1 MMIFRRPKRRAST
14 EKAPGPN
21 SVTATN
27 TVTERIIEN
36 LSPNRFGAATRS
48 RRILERRARSVGGYD
63 PIWSRRSGRCNVPPT
78 GIKRLRC
85 MASWSR
91 ISGYRP
97 KFANWRKLTS
107 IEGRV
112 LVHDEEEHSG
122 KSYLMLEATVG
133 RIFYIPYTTEMED
146 IRSRGGLKTNSFI
159 RLRKQFDR
167 GRLTIETQDYGS
179 AKAVLTKPPP
189 ASRESAGSAP
199 ARN

>member
-1 MMIFRRPKRRAST
+1 MMIFRRPKPRAST

-63 PIWSRRSGRCNVPPT
+63 PIWSRCSGRCNVPPT

-112 LVHDEEEHSG
+112 PVHDEEEHSG

-146 IRSRGGLKTNSFI
+146 IRSRWIEDEFVYSIAEAI
-159 RLRKQFDR
+159 RR